1 MAEHIEQEI
10 TDIDEIDK
18 FLCAARVCRIALNSG
33 EYPYII
39 PMLFGY
45 NLTGGKLEL
54 YFRCEEKGKKTEL
67 LKANNDA
74 AFEIDILYD
83 IYKSEK
89 LGGFEASYQSITG
102 VGTIEFITGIDK
114 ITGLSLIT
122 KKYNDSKTE
131 MKCSEQQLNS
141 FAILKLTASEFCCKK
156 HSIE

>member
-1 MAEHIEQEI
+1 MAELIEQEI
-10 TDIDEIDK
+10 TDINEIDK
-18 FLCAARVCRIALNSG
+18 FLHAARVCRIALNSG

-54 YFRCEEKGKKTEL
+54 YFRCEEKGRKTEL

-83 IYKSEK
+83 IHKSEK
-89 LGGFEASYQSITG
+89 IGGLEASYQSITG
-102 VGTIEFITGIDK
+102 VGPIEVITGIDK

-122 KKYNDSKTE
+122 KKYGEDRTE
-131 MKCSEQQLNS
+131 IKCSEQQLNS
-141 FAILKLTASEFCCKK
+141 FAILKLTAEEFCCKK
-156 HSIE
+156 HTIE